1 MPILMKEIKK
11 KVALKPEKC
20 LKCVKQISN
29 VYRSTLSLEA
39 IVGFNAPGSEVKA
52 PTQTHGC
59 HSNKTLR
66 YKFLDCCRV
75 ILGAGLLNKHL
86 FANDAKPPSYLAR
99 SFSWAA
105 VKITFHFEQN
115 IFSVPQTAVASEGSS
130 CSPVVECT

>member
-1 MPILMKEIKK
+1 MKVIKK
-11 KVALKPEKC
+11 KVTLKPKKC

-115 IFSVPQTAVASEGSS
+115 IFSVPQTAVASESSS

>member
-1 MPILMKEIKK
+1 MQLLMKVKKK

-29 VYRSTLSLEA
+29 VYRYALSLETT
-39 IVGFNAPGSEVKA
+39 IGFNAPGSEVKA

-75 ILGAGLLNKHL
+75 ILEAGLLNKHL

>member
-1 MPILMKEIKK
+1 MPILMKVIKK
-11 KVALKPEKC
+11 KVAFKQDNC
-20 LKCVKQISN
+20 LVGANQVSN
-29 VYRSTLSLEA
+29 VYRYALSLETT
-39 IVGFNAPGSEVKA
+39 VGFNAAGLEVKT